1 MNLTIRD
8 QPIFEDENQAQ
19 QAMDDMANTLRMV
32 SSTPSRRN
40 PPVIVL
46 IRSIAGSDETERR
59 HHSGPSRRTK
69 HSFRSELKRGDDSN
83 PSRTRTIRP
92 VLADQTCTVS

>member
-32 SSTPSRRN
+32 SSTP
-40 PPVIVL
+40 
-46 IRSIAGSDETERR
+46 
-59 HHSGPSRRTK
+59 
-69 HSFRSELKRGDDSN
+69 
-83 PSRTRTIRP
+83 
-92 VLADQTCTVS
+92 